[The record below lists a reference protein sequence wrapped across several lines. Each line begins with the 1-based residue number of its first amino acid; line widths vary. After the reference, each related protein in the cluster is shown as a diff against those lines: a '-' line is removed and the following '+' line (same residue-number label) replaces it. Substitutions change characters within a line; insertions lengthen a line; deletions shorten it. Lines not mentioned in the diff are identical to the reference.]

1 MKELIKIQSEL
12 NAPKS
17 RTNSFGKYKYRSLED
32 IFEAVKPLLAK
43 HEAILNVTDEL
54 VQVNENMFV
63 IKAVATITKG
73 EQSFS
78 SSSFAAVSNRKGM
91 DIAQSFG
98 ASSSYAR
105 KYALSALFLLDDSKD
120 IEAQKTT
127 NQASRNQKPESKLPE
142 FGPEHARWAGAIEA
156 LKKGQTTVQQIQ
168 SSFTITEEHLAIL
181 EQAQNKG

>member
-1 MKELIKIQSEL
+1 MKELIQIQNEL

-17 RTNSFGKYKYRSLED
+17 RTNNFGKYKYRSLED

-43 HEAILNVTDEL
+43 YEAVLNVTDEL

-120 IEAQKTT
+120 IESRKPDTT
-127 NQASRNQKPESKLPE
+127 PSEKSKPESKLPS
-142 FGPEHARWAGAIEA
+142 FSPDHARWSGAIEA

-168 SSFTITEEHLAIL
+168 SSFTITDEHLAIL